1 MTDLADLDDI
11 YGNQILEHRRNP
23 RNREKLSNPDVTG
36 RAINPFCGDQVDI
49 QILFK
54 DSRVSAVGI
63 QAEGCSINQ
72 ATASILSEL
81 MMGMSITEMMS
92 ASNRFWDIMSSDV
105 SKDKLGDLGN
115 LVALVGVRKSPVRIK
130 CALLPFSALEETL

>member
-92 ASNRFWDIMSSDV
+92 ASNRFRDIMSSDV

-115 LVALVGVRKSPVRIK
+115 LVALVGVKKSPVRIK

>member
-23 RNREKLSNPDVTG
+23 RNREKLSSPDVTG

-92 ASNRFWDIMSSDV
+92 ASNRFRDIMSSDV

>member
-72 ATASILSEL
+72 ATASILSEF

-92 ASNRFWDIMSSDV
+92 ASNRFRDIMSSDV

>member
-1 MTDLADLDDI
+1 MDLADLDDI

-23 RNREKLSNPDVTG
+23 RNREKLLTPDVTG
-36 RAINPFCGDQVDI
+36 RGTNPFCGDQVDI

-54 DSRVSAVGI
+54 DRRVSAVGI

-81 MMGMSITEMMS
+81 MLGMSITEIMS
-92 ASNRFWDIMSSDV
+92 ASNRFREVMSSDV
-105 SKDKLGDLGN
+105 SKDELRDLGN
-115 LVALVGVRKSPVRIK
+115 LVALVGVKKYPVRIK
-130 CALLPFSALEETL
+130 CALLTFSALEEIL

>member
-92 ASNRFWDIMSSDV
+92 ASNRFRDIMSSDV
-105 SKDKLGDLGN
+105 SEDKLGDLGN
-115 LVALVGVRKSPVRIK
+115 LLALVGVKKSPVRIK

>member
-81 MMGMSITEMMS
+81 MMGMSSTEMMS
-92 ASNRFWDIMSSDV
+92 ASNRFRDIMSSDV

>member
-63 QAEGCSINQ
+63 QAEGCLINQ
-72 ATASILSEL
+72 ATASILSEF
-81 MMGMSITEMMS
+81 MVGMSITEMMS
-92 ASNRFWDIMSSDV
+92 ASNRFRDIMSSDV

-115 LVALVGVRKSPVRIK
+115 LVALVGVSKSPVRIK

>member
-63 QAEGCSINQ
+63 QAEGCTINQ

-92 ASNRFWDIMSSDV
+92 ASNRFRDIMSSDV

>member
-63 QAEGCSINQ
+63 QAEGCLINQ
-72 ATASILSEL
+72 ATASILSEF
-81 MMGMSITEMMS
+81 MVGMSITEMMS
-92 ASNRFWDIMSSDV
+92 ASNRFRDIMSSDV

>member
-23 RNREKLSNPDVTG
+23 RNREKLSNPDVIG

-92 ASNRFWDIMSSDV
+92 ASNRFRDIMLSDV

>member
-23 RNREKLSNPDVTG
+23 RNREKLSNPDVIG

-92 ASNRFWDIMSSDV
+92 ASNRFRDIMSSDV

>member
-92 ASNRFWDIMSSDV
+92 ASNRFRDIMSSDV

>member
-23 RNREKLSNPDVTG
+23 RNREKLSNPDVIG

-81 MMGMSITEMMS
+81 MICRELM
-92 ASNRFWDIMSSDV
+92 A
-105 SKDKLGDLGN
+105 
-115 LVALVGVRKSPVRIK
+115 KS
-130 CALLPFSALEETL
+130 